1 MVSKKLCKCCCE
13 DFPKLAV
20 GGAVLGLCVQNTA
33 AEFGTALLTAAAV
46 GIGYMLSVT
55 LYGKLRTVC
64 IDEDEVPA
72 PFRGLPISLLT
83 AGMIVLALLAL
94 APLDATA
101 ASAS

>member
-1 MVSKKLCKCCCE
+1 
-13 DFPKLAV
+13 
-20 GGAVLGLCVQNTA
+20 LGLCVQNTA
-33 AEFGTALLTAAAV
+33 LEFGTAVLTAAAA

-55 LYGKLRTVC
+55 LYGKLRDVC

-94 APLDATA
+94 RFKF
-101 ASAS
+101 